1 MEFYQLWANTVM
13 LTRLRYRN
21 LYFANE
27 AIQGAAAADIIG
39 NMPEESKKAVISC
52 FIISLFIEYGY

>member
-1 MEFYQLWANTVM
+1 M

-21 LYFANE
+21 LCFANE

>member
-1 MEFYQLWANTVM
+1 M

-21 LYFANE
+21 LYFANK

-39 NMPEESKKAVISC
+39 NMPEESKKAVISH
-52 FIISLFIEYGY
+52 FIISPVMERGY